1 MRNPVLCSAWQALPG
16 ARHDLDPTTVT
27 SRIAFQDAERA
38 SHTLARVAA
47 QLPQGLQEALHN
59 LLAESPDP
67 DGALNLLE
75 RLCADEGGEVLRL
88 MDRNPHLLHY
98 AIAVFGHSP
107 WLGETLVQNRDLFA
121 ALQRDRNLER
131 LHSRDDY
138 QESLARFRS
147 RTLETDVA
155 QLLARFKRREY
166 IRIMLRDVLGIATLA
181 ETTAEISALSD
192 VLIEDARRECDAVLR
207 ARFGPPHFTDSHGR
221 VVEVPFAVLALGKL
235 GGSELNYSSD
245 VDLLFLH
252 GDGEEEAASAG
263 AITNREYFIRLA
275 QSVTETLSRAT
286 REGAVFRIDLRLR
299 PQGREGEPAVPLG
312 QALRYYG
319 QHAQDWE
326 LQAMIK
332 VRYSAGD
339 LALAREFIRGVQP
352 YVYRRDAESLKG
364 PGTAQR
370 LNFPAIETA
379 LDTREKIQRQRRG
392 GRAGVDVKL
401 DRGGIRDIEF
411 LVQCLQRVY
420 GGGETWLR
428 SGGTLFSL
436 HKLHDKAHLDGKDFH
451 DLNGGYE
458 FLRRVE
464 HRLQLRRGQQTHRLP
479 DSEAELR
486 VLERAVVERGEL
498 QEHPPRIADA
508 VRARMAAVAEIY
520 ARIIHSQ
527 TPRREEDDA
536 GFRLRSQPAQA
547 GREQSYNQILHRL
560 ATDAPALYEVA
571 TRRELSTHAR
581 RNLHR
586 FLSAAFTSSERYA
599 TVVCHPRAVEHA
611 LRLFSVSDYLT
622 DILIRHPVEIATI
635 TEIAEQPSSP
645 AGEGPLLPSAESAIG
660 ADPVFR
666 HIQQADAPSSEKLA
680 LLRQHYRHRVFAT
693 GARDLMEFRSVY
705 DSLEEMT
712 DAAEEAINAATG
724 IAQGGGNLAVL
735 ALGRLGSSEFDLAS
749 DADLLFVRDETSDPT
764 ACRKAAEQIVEA
776 LAAYTYEGTVFAV
789 DPRLRPRGA
798 EGELTSTPSSLAA
811 YFATEAHPWEAL
823 TYTKLR
829 CVAGSEELGRRAV
842 QAIREQLRRFA
853 ADSEFARQV
862 REMRTRLEGS
872 EDGSNFKTAPG
883 GFYDIDFAVSYLI
896 VRHGALDVAGSVRE
910 KLYALAARG
919 LLDDNS
925 CATLDS
931 AAEFL
936 RTLEHVV
943 RLVLGRTRKSL
954 PVAEQARETTERL
967 TARFLDREFHGG
979 LEAELARSSQ
989 AVRQVYERV
998 LGPAA
1003 PAL

>member
-1 MRNPVLCSAWQALPG
+1 M
-16 ARHDLDPTTVT
+16 DPATLT

-38 SHTLARVAA
+38 AHTLARVTA
-47 QLPQGLQEALHN
+47 QFSPDLREALPH
-59 LLAESPDP
+59 LLAEGPDP
-67 DGALNLLE
+67 DSALNLLE
-75 RLCADEGGEVLRL
+75 RLCAEAGGEILRL
-88 MDRNPHLLHY
+88 MDRSRYLLHY

-131 LHSRDDY
+131 SHSRDDY

-155 QLLARFKRREY
+155 QLLSRFKRREY

-192 VLIEDARRECDAVLR
+192 VLIEDALRECDSVLR
-207 ARFGPPHFTDSHGR
+207 ARYGPPHYTDSHGR
-221 VVEVPFAVLALGKL
+221 TVEVPFTVLSLGKL
-235 GGSELNYSSD
+235 GGNELNYSSD

-252 GDGEEEAASAG
+252 GDGEEEAASG
-263 AITNREYFIRLA
+263 GTITNREYFIRLA

-286 REGAVFRIDLRLR
+286 CEGAVFRIDLRLR

-332 VRYSAGD
+332 VRHSAGD
-339 LALAREFIRGVQP
+339 QALAREFIRGVQP

-364 PGTAQR
+364 PEAGQH

-392 GRAGVDVKL
+392 SRGGVDVKL

-420 GGGETWLR
+420 GGAETWLR

-451 DLNGGYE
+451 DLNSGYE

-464 HRLQLRRGQQTHRLP
+464 HRLQLRRGQQIHRLP

-486 VLERAVVERGEL
+486 VLERAVFERGEE
-498 QEHPPRIADA
+498 QARSPNISDA
-508 VRARMAAVAEIY
+508 VRTRMAAVAEIY

-527 TPRREEDDA
+527 QPSREDSEA
-536 GFRLRSQPAQA
+536 GFRLRPLPAQA

-560 ATDAPALYEVA
+560 AADAPALYEVA

-599 TVVCHPRAVEHA
+599 AVVRDPRAVEHA

-635 TEIAEQPSSP
+635 TEIAEQPSIP
-645 AGEGPLLPSAESAIG
+645 AGEGPLLPAAEPTTG

-666 HIQQADAPSSEKLA
+666 HIRQADAPNSEKLA

-693 GARDLMEFRSVY
+693 GVRDLMEFRSVY
-705 DSLEEMT
+705 ESLAEMT
-712 DAAEEAINAATG
+712 EAADEAITAATG
-724 IAQGGGNLAVL
+724 IAESGGSLAVL
-735 ALGRLGSSEFDLAS
+735 ALGRLGTSEFDVAS

-764 ACRKAAEQIVEA
+764 TCRKAAEQIVEA
-776 LAAYTYEGTVFAV
+776 LAAYTREGTVFAV

-811 YFATEAHPWEAL
+811 YFAAEAHPWEAL

-829 CVAGSEELGRRAV
+829 WVAGSEDLGRRAV
-842 QAIREQLRRFA
+842 QTIHEQLRRFA
-853 ADSEFARQV
+853 ADSGFAQQV
-862 REMRTRLEGS
+862 SEMRARLEAS
-872 EDGSNFKTAPG
+872 EDRSNFKTAPG
-883 GFYDIDFAVSYLI
+883 GFYDIDFAVSYLL
-896 VRHGALDVAGSVRE
+896 VRHGAFDVAGNIRE
-910 KLYALAARG
+910 KLYALATRG

-967 TARFLDREFHGG
+967 TARFLDREFPGG
-979 LEAELARSSQ
+979 LEAELVRSSL